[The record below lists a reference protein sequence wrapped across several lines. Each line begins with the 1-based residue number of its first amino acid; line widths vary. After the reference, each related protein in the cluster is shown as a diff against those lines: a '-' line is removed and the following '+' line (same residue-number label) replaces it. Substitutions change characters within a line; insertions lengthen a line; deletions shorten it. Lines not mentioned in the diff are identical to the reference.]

1 MLNERPAH
9 SFTAGFSRIDRDAHA
24 PTKVRLPR
32 LGLDPSSTR
41 HCTLIV
47 AVRTACPIY
56 YSRFPHPRRVATM
69 VVYLAYEYLAYEY
82 LDCLDLY
89 SLPRC
94 TNPYDLC
101 CRPVLP
107 LLDTTARSVCAHQV
121 LYMLV
126 RYAQSTRNVARI
138 LRVLSQNSRHISCLL
153 AFSGL
158 GPARLVRVPAH
169 RPVRALRRLVRCVCG
184 TTSTCTTSVM
194 LPTA

>member
-1 MLNERPAH
+1 M
-9 SFTAGFSRIDRDAHA
+9 
-24 PTKVRLPR
+24 LPR
-32 LGLDPSSTR
+32 RCDCLASASTR

-47 AVRTACPIY
+47 AVRAACPIY

-69 VVYLAYEYLAYEY
+69 VVLAYEY

-94 TNPYDLC
+94 TNPYDPC

-107 LLDTTARSVCAHQV
+107 LPGTTARSACAHQV
-121 LYMLV
+121 LYMPV

-138 LRVLSQNSRHISCLL
+138 LRVLGQNSRHIPCLL

-158 GPARLVRVPAH
+158 GPARLARAPAR
-169 RPVRALRRLVRCVCG
+169 RPARALRRLVRCVCG
-184 TTSTCTTSVM
+184 TISTCTTSVM
-194 LPTA
+194 LPTTTAKIHGFG

>member
-1 MLNERPAH
+1 MSNLLL
-9 SFTAGFSRIDRDAHA
+9 TI
-24 PTKVRLPR
+24 PTSSQGGNNGRLPR
-32 LGLDPSSTR
+32 LR
-41 HCTLIV
+41 V
-47 AVRTACPIY
+47 
-56 YSRFPHPRRVATM
+56 PRLRVPR
-69 VVYLAYEYLAYEY
+69 
-82 LDCLDLY
+82 
-89 SLPRC
+89 LPR
-94 TNPYDLC
+94 PLQSSSLHQ
-101 CRPVLP
+101 PVRP
-107 LLDTTARSVCAHQV
+107 LLSTCSTTTARSVCAHQV